1 MFSTQILCAV
11 GKLPVSQAN
20 GEVVA
25 AHRREEWA
33 QKMKLLEFYVSICCT
48 EKVILSLSMLFAI
61 LVTDF
66 MQFPCGRLLYQDN
79 LYCMCSINEF
89 LQIIFFFHLISLQ
102 CHRSSLI
109 QVSSFLL
116 YEQNLLYE

>member
-11 GKLPVSQAN
+11 GKLPASQAN

-33 QKMKLLEFYVSICCT
+33 QKMKLLECYVSICFT
-48 EKVILSLSMLFAI
+48 EKVILYLSMLFAI

-66 MQFPCGRLLYQDN
+66 MQFPCGRLLYQNN
-79 LYCMCSINEF
+79 LYIVCVPSTNF
-89 LQIIFFFHLISLQ
+89 YRYFFFPLHFFAVLPYEFT
-102 CHRSSLI
+102 HT
-109 QVSSFLL
+109 SF
-116 YEQNLLYE
+116 